1 MVCDS
6 TQVGVQ
12 STAILRILECTDG
25 IKCMVCDSIQ
35 VGVQSTAILRI
46 LIVHMLPIILS
57 AILYIQYRQDTQRCI
72 LLNSMVCFSA
82 QLGFQCAL
90 YGSSQ
95 ETDGLCHVHNIYL
108 SGHVL

>member
-25 IKCMVCDSIQ
+25 INCMVCDSIQ

-57 AILYIQYRQDTQRCI
+57 AILYIQYR
-72 LLNSMVCFSA
+72 
-82 QLGFQCAL
+82 
-90 YGSSQ
+90 
-95 ETDGLCHVHNIYL
+95 
-108 SGHVL
+108 